1 MLQEWMMESENKKN
15 SLEDILIDNGDSQK
29 QLKKILMIVALVIV
43 ILIVVIALTKM
54 VIGRSDETQMASTAL
69 PAPAQPRESLF
80 EEVPIE
86 SVSSVDDELTRMI
99 NQLRDSEVRR
109 QEIQKQQLAQTSPP
123 PPPQVQP
130 VERTPQTTTKP
141 QAQAPS
147 VKQDEQKYDPH
158 RVKNGWYVQVG
169 SFSKFTPNQAF
180 LKSILDK
187 GYKYYFYKTDIDNTQ
202 VTKVL
207 IGPYATRDE
216 AIAHRARIKEEIN
229 DGAFLLR
236 VTDGI

>member
-1 MLQEWMMESENKKN
+1 MESENKKN
-15 SLEDILIDNGDSQK
+15 SLEDILIDNSDSQK

-54 VIGRSDETQMASTAL
+54 MIGDNDEQQMASTTL
-69 PAPAQPRESLF
+69 PAPAQEREPLF

-86 SVSSVDDELTRMI
+86 SVSDADDELTRMI

-109 QEIQKQQLAQTSPP
+109 QEIQKQQLAQTPP
-123 PPPQVQP
+123 PPPRIQP
-130 VERTPQTTTKP
+130 VEKIPQTTTKP
-141 QAQAPS
+141 QTQAPS
-147 VKQDEQKYDPH
+147 AKQDEQKYDPY

-180 LKSILDK
+180 LKNILDK
-187 GYKYYFYKTDIDNTQ
+187 GYQYYFYRTEIDNTQ

-207 IGPYATRDE
+207 IGTYATRDE

-236 VTDGI
+236 VTDGV